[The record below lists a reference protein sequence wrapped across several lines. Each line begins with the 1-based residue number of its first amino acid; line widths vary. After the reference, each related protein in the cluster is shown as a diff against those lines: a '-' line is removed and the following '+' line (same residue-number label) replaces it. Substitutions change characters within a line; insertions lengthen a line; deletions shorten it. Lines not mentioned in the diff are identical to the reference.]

1 MAEHNTANFFKW
13 LEKSNLTEHDIIKC
27 RKMQSFTISENS
39 NAFGITT
46 ITASGFLHN
55 DYIQLGP
62 EIKQHYSET
71 KEDYLAD
78 PERYY
83 ETGLGA
89 QGVYDT
95 AYEAASF
102 SDVELEFYEDR
113 VVLVYQEYEMG
124 PYMYGQIRINISYQ
138 ELFGR
143 SRL

>member
-71 KEDYLAD
+71 KEDYL
-78 PERYY
+78 
-83 ETGLGA
+83 
-89 QGVYDT
+89 
-95 AYEAASF
+95 
-102 SDVELEFYEDR
+102 DR
-113 VVLVYQEYEMG
+113 VFDIYYVCAELMDAVNDVLADEGAWSDNYFRTRVFDWRKSKY
-124 PYMYGQIRINISYQ
+124 S
-138 ELFGR
+138 
-143 SRL
+143 